1 MDNKDILNAIA
12 MILVIVG
19 GLNWLLFAFNYN
31 LVSALFGT
39 SIIATI
45 VYVLIGLGAIYLL
58 LPLYELL
65 TTSTHK
71 KPMSKAASK

>member
-1 MDNKDILNAIA
+1 MDTKDILNAIA

-19 GLNWLLFAFNYN
+19 GLNWLLFAFGYN

-65 TTSTHK
+65 TGSAQK
-71 KPMSKAASK
+71 KTMSKAASK